1 VRLPNHHAP
10 NPRRLVGSPPIRPP
24 ALLQCDAPELTE
36 AGHRDS
42 SSIGRIFRKSSG
54 SKANGSAST

>member
-1 VRLPNHHAP
+1 VRLPT
-10 NPRRLVGSPPIRPP
+10 
-24 ALLQCDAPELTE
+24 CDAPESPKP
-36 AGHRDS
+36 GQRDS